1 VNPACRAFVEKET
14 AVENQGENRAGT
26 KATRNAFYV
35 RIAISFCA
43 LVLFILHKIYPGL
56 LPTDKIG
63 IGLLIVAVL
72 PWIFT
77 VISEAEFGGWKV
89 KFRQVEKEQKRQAD
103 EIDWIKFLMRNFL
116 TEYELEHL
124 KKLASLEPFW
134 FDFNSGTKLY
144 FEKELRRLLE
154 LNLIER
160 EAKTGIRA
168 LLYDR
173 QGIQKINNKDMKD
186 VKQYLHIKKEGL
198 DYLKMRDE
206 MTERP

>member
-1 VNPACRAFVEKET
+1 M
-14 AVENQGENRAGT
+14 ENQSETRAGT

-35 RIAISFCA
+35 RMGISFCA
-43 LVLFILHKIYPGL
+43 LTLLILHKLYPDL
-56 LPTDKIG
+56 LPTDKIA
-63 IGLLIVAVL
+63 IGLLVVAAL

-89 KFRQVEKEQKRQAD
+89 KFREVEKEQQRQAD
-103 EIDWIKFLMRNFL
+103 EIEWIKFLMRNFL
-116 TEYELEHL
+116 TQYELDHL

-134 FDFNSGTKLY
+134 FDFNSGTKSY
-144 FEKELRRLLE
+144 FDRELRRLLE

-160 EAKTGIRA
+160 EPNMGIRG

-173 QGIQKINNKDMKD
+173 QGIQKISNKD
-186 VKQYLHIKKEGL
+186 VKDVKKYLRITKEGS

-206 MTERP
+206 MTDRP